1 MPPGKESTFV
11 IGEYPVLSLEEAR
24 AERAALREM
33 VKAGIRPAD
42 ARRQEKQDALEEKE
56 AERLR
61 TENSFEAIA
70 LEWLTLKEP
79 GWRASHIRALSFPCQ
94 RAPARLIHMV
104 RYANMGSFS
113 HLFAQAIIPF
123 PHQNPAGVGSS
134 KCLRDVVLCPPASY
148 CLRLLGIFT
157 LI

>member
-1 MPPGKESTFV
+1 MTEL
-11 IGEYPVLSLEEAR
+11 GEGAPRDDKVLSLEEAR

-79 GWRASHIRALSFPCQ
+79 GWRASHIRATCSSYD
-94 RAPARLIHMV
+94 LI
-104 RYANMGSFS
+104 
-113 HLFAQAIIPF
+113 
-123 PHQNPAGVGSS
+123 
-134 KCLRDVVLCPPASY
+134 
-148 CLRLLGIFT
+148 
-157 LI
+157 

>member
-79 GWRASHIRALSFPCQ
+79 GWRASHTSATRRSLQ
-94 RAPARLIHMV
+94 NHV
-104 RYANMGSFS
+104 
-113 HLFAQAIIPF
+113 F
-123 PHQNPAGVGSS
+123 PHLGPTPVDRIAPPMVLEVVRAVEACSS
-134 KCLRDVVLCPPASY
+134 YD
-148 CLRLLGIFT
+148 